1 MLTREKPTRE
11 QVEGYL
17 TERRNWG
24 RWKENPGAGTINL
37 ITREKTVQAA
47 GLIKKGRTVSLS
59 RAFPVTPGPGNAK
72 PAHHYVFE
80 SKSPTGSHFSMD
92 YIGVA
97 YHGLATTHIDAVCH
111 VYQTDGVMFDGR
123 DSKKEV
129 LFDGAGAR
137 FGAVTEWSGGIMTR
151 GVLLD
156 IPKLR
161 GVPYATV
168 DSPVHGWELEA
179 AAERQRVSVGPGDAL
194 VVYSGRDAFSRDR
207 GEWGGHAEKPG
218 LHASCLPYLRD
229 NDISLLVW
237 DMMDS
242 SPNEY
247 GLPYTVHG
255 AIHAYGLALLDNALL
270 EPAALACAQEGR
282 YEFLLSVNPLNVE
295 GGTGSPVNPIAVF

>member
-156 IPKLR
+156 IRSSEGCRTRPSTARSTAGSSRPRRSGKESASDRETPSSSIPGVTRSRETRANGVAMPRSR
-161 GVPYATV
+161 GST
-168 DSPVHGWELEA
+168 
-179 AAERQRVSVGPGDAL
+179 
-194 VVYSGRDAFSRDR
+194 
-207 GEWGGHAEKPG
+207 
-218 LHASCLPYLRD
+218 LHVCR
-229 NDISLLVW
+229 
-237 DMMDS
+237 
-242 SPNEY
+242 
-247 GLPYTVHG
+247 T
-255 AIHAYGLALLDNALL
+255 
-270 EPAALACAQEGR
+270 
-282 YEFLLSVNPLNVE
+282 
-295 GGTGSPVNPIAVF
+295 